1 MAVLLSCSTAIAV
14 IRPIPRAVSEK
25 TSGTSLLP
33 TDFFNQEIVR
43 CWKMQRE
50 GQALRK
56 FWPKLSQE
64 QSVRF
69 FSRGIRFFLAA
80 ALTASQ
86 TPGGYAPFALG
97 CVAASGAGGE
107 GLIAL
112 LGTLTGAV
120 LFLNF
125 SAGLAHL
132 AAAVLICT
140 AAVTFRGLKIA
151 KKVWFFPVCTAL
163 ILLAVRGIYVMQSAS
178 PVRELL
184 PCLTA
189 VLLAGIST
197 RGYTELL
204 RPEQARPSPNALAFL
219 AATLLCALSGAML
232 GNMDVSRVLLSVLVL
247 VTAWQRGVA
256 VGAGTGLCVGLLADL
271 CAGTGTLFF
280 AAAWGVAGLAAGTRT
295 GRSRPVAALTYLAAV
310 GVLLLPLKDVLA
322 KPLLEETLLAGLVF
336 FLIPPGV
343 FGGKRL
349 QKPEIA
355 TAPAGGGLKDH
366 LSRAAAAF
374 HDLYDSL
381 GRGAVRQQQENP
393 AVIFDRAAEKACRD
407 CALCELCWKK
417 EYVSTFNAMNDATP
431 YLLER
436 GRAMAKDFPQ
446 HFTDRCIHF
455 PELLTAINGEL
466 STYLLRAQYRR
477 QMEETRRSARGQYE
491 QMGELLSAA
500 AAGLGEARPVNAL
513 AGRPYRIGAALRP
526 KQGESVCGD
535 SVTSFET
542 GGGLL
547 CLLLSDGNGS
557 GEEARRESAMTNRLL
572 RQFLEAGI
580 TAEAALKT
588 LNSALTLRCEETGGF
603 STIDLLTVDL
613 HGGETA
619 VYKYGAAPTYLKK
632 GGNVRRITCGALPA
646 GLRDQSLP
654 PETTHFSMEE
664 GAFLLMISDGVADM
678 DQDEWLQNLLAGW
691 EGNDPQMLAGL
702 VLQEA
707 EKRGGRMDDCAAQ
720 VLYFPENPTK
730 KRRV

>member
-1 MAVLLSCSTAIAV
+1 ML
-14 IRPIPRAVSEK
+14 EK
-25 TSGTSLLP
+25 T
-33 TDFFNQEIVR
+33 E
-43 CWKMQRE
+43 E

-56 FWPKLSQE
+56 FWRKLNEE
-64 QSVRF
+64 QSVRL
-69 FSRGIRFFLAA
+69 FSRGIQFFLAA

-97 CVAASGAGGE
+97 CVVASGAGGE
-107 GLIAL
+107 GLFAL
-112 LGTLTGAV
+112 LGTLVGAV

-140 AAVTFRGLKIA
+140 VAVTFRGLKIA
-151 KKVWFFPVCTAL
+151 KKVWFFPFCAAS
-163 ILLAVRGIYVMQSAS
+163 ILLAVRGIYVIQSAS

-189 VLLAGIST
+189 VLLTGISA
-197 RGYTELL
+197 RGYSELL
-204 RPEQARPSPNALAFL
+204 HPSLERPSPDALTFL

-232 GNMDVSRVLLSVLVL
+232 GSMDVSRVLLSVLVL
-247 VTAWQRGVA
+247 IAAWQRGVA

-295 GRSRPVAALTYLAAV
+295 GRSRPVAALTYLATV
-310 GVLLLPLKDVLA
+310 GVLLLPLRDVLA
-322 KPLLEETLLAGLVF
+322 QPLLEETLLAALVF
-336 FLIPPGV
+336 FLIPAGI

-349 QKPEIA
+349 QKPEI
-355 TAPAGGGLKDH
+355 PAASAAGGLKER
-366 LSRAAAAF
+366 LSRTAAAF

-381 GRGAVRQQQENP
+381 GRGAVRPQQENP
-393 AVIFDRAAEKACRD
+393 AVIFDRAAEKVCRG
-407 CALCELCWKK
+407 CALCEMCWKK

-466 STYLLRAQYRR
+466 STYLLRAQYRK
-477 QMEETRRSARGQYE
+477 QVEETRRSARGQYE

-535 SVTSFET
+535 SVSSFET
-542 GGGLL
+542 AAGTL
-547 CLLLSDGNGS
+547 CLLLADGNGS
-557 GEEARRESAMTNRLL
+557 GEAARRESAMTNRLL

-580 TAEAALKT
+580 AAEAALKT
-588 LNSALTLRCEETGGF
+588 LNSAMTLRCEETGGF
-603 STIDLLTVDL
+603 STIDLLTVNL
-613 HGGETA
+613 RNGETA

-646 GLRDQSLP
+646 GLREQSLP
-654 PETTHFSMEE
+654 PETTRFSLEM
-664 GAFLLMISDGVADM
+664 GSFLLMISDGVADT
-678 DQDEWLQNLLAGW
+678 DQDDWLQNLLAGW
-691 EGNDPQMLAGL
+691 EGTDPQMLAGL
-702 VLQEA
+702 VLQES
-707 EKRGGRMDDCAAQ
+707 EKHSGGADDCAVQ
-720 VLYFPENPTK
+720 VLYFPENLAK

>member
-1 MAVLLSCSTAIAV
+1 M
-14 IRPIPRAVSEK
+14 
-25 TSGTSLLP
+25 
-33 TDFFNQEIVR
+33 
-43 CWKMQRE
+43 
-50 GQALRK
+50 RK
-56 FWPKLSQE
+56 FWRKWNEE
-64 QSVRF
+64 QSVRL
-69 FSRGIRFFLAA
+69 FSRGIQFFLAA

-107 GLIAL
+107 GLFAL
-112 LGTLTGAV
+112 LGTLVGAL

-140 AAVTFRGLKIA
+140 ATVAFRGLKAA
-151 KKVWFFPVCTAL
+151 KRAWFFPLCAGGL
-163 ILLAVRGIYVMQSAS
+163 LLAVRGIYVLQSAS
-178 PVRELL
+178 PIRDLL

-189 VLLAGIST
+189 VLLTAIAA
-197 RGYTELL
+197 RGYDALF
-204 RPEQARPSPNALAFL
+204 RPSAAHPSPDALTFL

-232 GNMDVSRVLLSVLVL
+232 GSMDVSRVLLSVLVL

-280 AAAWGVAGLAAGTRT
+280 AAAWGAAGLAAGSRA

-322 KPLLEETLLAGLVF
+322 RPLMEETLLASLVF
-336 FLIPPGV
+336 FLIPAGV

-349 QKPEIA
+349 QKPEISA
-355 TAPAGGGLKDH
+355 ASAAGGLKER
-366 LSRAAAAF
+366 LSRAAVAF

-381 GRGAVRQQQENP
+381 GRGTARPQQENP
-393 AVIFDRAAEKACRD
+393 AVIFDRAAEKTCRG

-436 GRAMAKDFPQ
+436 GRAMAKDFPP
-446 HFTDRCIHF
+446 HFSDRCIHF
-455 PELLTAINGEL
+455 SEFLAAVNGEL

-477 QMEETRRSARGQYE
+477 QMEESRRSARGQYA

-500 AAGLGEARPVNAL
+500 AAGLGEVRPVNAL

-535 SVTSFET
+535 SVSSFET
-542 GGGLL
+542 GGTL

-557 GEEARRESAMTNRLL
+557 GEAARRESAMTNRLL

-580 TAEAALKT
+580 AAEAALKT

-613 HGGETA
+613 RNGDTA

-632 GGNVRRITCGALPA
+632 GGHVRRITCGALPA
-646 GLRDQSLP
+646 GLREQSLP
-654 PETTHFSMEE
+654 PETTRFSMEP
-664 GAFLLMISDGVADM
+664 GSFLLMISDGVADL
-678 DQDEWLQNLLAGW
+678 DTDDWLQNLLAGW
-691 EGNDPQMLAGL
+691 EGTDPQMLAGL
-702 VLQEA
+702 VLQES
-707 EKRGGRMDDCAAQ
+707 EKHGGREDDCAVQA
-720 VLYFPENPTK
+720 LYFPESAGK